1 MWKQAALIRY
11 QPVWRGDLKRKIKL
25 SFCKDERTPNT
36 EQEPDSQCAERHD
49 SYYTAPAIAWHQ
61 THFPSFQLI

>member
-1 MWKQAALIRY
+1 MWKQVAIISY
-11 QPVWRGDLKRKIKL
+11 QPIRRGDLKRKIKL

-36 EQEPDSQCAERHD
+36 EQEPNSQSAERQD
-49 SYYTAPAIAWHQ
+49 SYYTATATAWHE